1 MNKQERIEELVKLL
15 NEASDAYYGGQE
27 EIMSNFEWD
36 ALFDELKSLE
46 NETGTILPDSPTQNV
61 GADEGGGE
69 KEPHEFPA
77 LSLAKTKLVEDLQ
90 KWAEDKK
97 VWVSWKLDGLTL
109 VLTYDDGK
117 LTKILT
123 RGNGRVGT
131 NISHLKDF
139 IHGIP
144 KEIAWKEHMVV
155 RGEGLIG
162 LRDFEELNET
172 LDEDEKFS
180 NARNLASGTLSLDA
194 ARAQL
199 VKERHV
205 CFIAFSC
212 VYMEELAESGDWH
225 ESQMNWGDRMALLK
239 KLGFDVVPHEPCDK
253 NSLPQMVEKF
263 THMVPD
269 YGYPVDG
276 LVVVYDDFAY
286 SNTGSVTGHHAT
298 RAGLA
303 FKWQDE
309 VKETVLDHVEWSC
322 GVSVI
327 TPVAI
332 FDTVQL
338 EGTEVS
344 RASLVNI
351 SEMERLGIGEDRK
364 TTVKVIKANKII
376 PKVIGVS
383 ESEGSFHVPDTCPVC
398 GAPTKVKENINQ
410 MRKVKILVC
419 TNPRCAAKKLKK
431 LARFVGKTGLDIDGL
446 SIETLRAFV
455 NQGFIKEF
463 SDIFYLKNHA
473 ESICEMPG
481 FGSKS
486 CENLLASI
494 EKSRTVSAVN
504 FLVSLSIPMIGEYA
518 AKSILNAIGY
528 EGFLEIVS
536 DPSRDFT
543 HIPGIGP
550 ERSKALTDW
559 FSDIENADE
568 FSHLQQMLDIH
579 YETKSKEDGCAGL
592 TFVIT
597 GDVHTFANRA
607 AFKEYVESKGG
618 KVTGSVS
625 KKTNY
630 LVNNDADSG
639 SEKNRKAKALGVPI
653 ITEDEFLKKF
663 K

>member
-1 MNKQERIEELVKLL
+1 MDKTKRIEELVKLL
-15 NEASDAYYGGQE
+15 NEASDAYYGGRD
-27 EIMSNFEWD
+27 EIMSNYEWD
-36 ALFDELKSLE
+36 ALFDELKELE
-46 NETGTILPDSPTQNV
+46 EETGYILPDSPTNSV
-61 GADEGGGE
+61 GAEEEGSGE

-90 KWAEDKK
+90 KWAEDKD

-109 VLTYDDGK
+109 VLTYDDGQ

-123 RGNGRVGT
+123 RGNGQVGT
-131 NISHLKDF
+131 NITHLKDF

-144 KEIAWKEHMVV
+144 KTVDYKDHMVV
-155 RGEGLIG
+155 RGEALIS
-162 LRDFEELNET
+162 LRDFQKLNET

-180 NARNLASGTLSLDA
+180 NARNLASGTLSVDA
-194 ARAQL
+194 ERAYQ
-199 VKERHV
+199 VKERNV
-205 CFIAFSC
+205 RFIAFTC
-212 VYMEELAESGDWH
+212 VYLGDDAENRMS
-225 ESQMNWGDRMALLK
+225 WGKRMGLLK
-239 KLGFDVVPHEPCDK
+239 KLGFDVVAHKCCDS
-253 NSLPQMVEKF
+253 NGLPEVVNEF
-263 THMVPD
+263 TEQVPECE
-269 YGYPVDG
+269 YPVDG
-276 LVVVYDDFAY
+276 LVVVYDDTQYA
-286 SNTGSVTGHHAT
+286 NTGSVTGHHAT

-309 VKETVLDHVEWSC
+309 AKETILDHVEWSC
-322 GVSVI
+322 GTSVI
-327 TPVAI
+327 TPVAV
-332 FDTVQL
+332 FDTVEL

-364 TTVKVIKANKII
+364 TTIKVIKANKII

-383 ESEGSFHVPDTCPVC
+383 EAEGSFCVPKTCPVC
-398 GAPTKVKENINQ
+398 GAPTEVKENANR
-410 MRKVKILVC
+410 MHKVKILVC
-419 TNPRCAAKKLKK
+419 TNPHCAAKNLKK

-446 SIETLRAFV
+446 SIETLRALV
-455 NQGFIKEF
+455 NQGFIKEL
-463 SDIFYLKNHA
+463 SDIFYLKSRA
-473 ESICEMPG
+473 EAICKMPG

-528 EGFLEIVS
+528 EGFLDIVR

-543 HIPGIGP
+543 HISGIGP

-559 FSDIENADE
+559 FSDIENADA
-568 FSHLQQMLDIH
+568 FSHLRQELDIR
-579 YETKSKEDGCAGL
+579 YESKAKEGGCAGL

-625 KKTNY
+625 KKTDY
-630 LVNNDADSG
+630 LVNNDAQSN
-639 SEKNRKAKALGVPI
+639 SEKNRKAQALGVPI
-653 ITEDEFLKKF
+653 ITEDEFLAKF
-663 K
+663 

>member
-1 MNKQERIEELVKLL
+1 MSKQERIEELVKIL

-27 EIMSNFEWD
+27 EIMSNYEWD
-36 ALFDELKSLE
+36 ALFDELKNLE
-46 NETGTILPDSPTQNV
+46 SETGIILPDSPTQNV
-61 GADEGGGE
+61 GADEGEGE

-90 KWAEDKK
+90 KWSEDKK

-117 LTKILT
+117 LIKILT
-123 RGNGRVGT
+123 RGDGRVGT
-131 NISHLKDF
+131 NITYLKDF

-144 KEIAWKEHMVV
+144 KEIAWKGHMVV

-180 NARNLASGTLSLDA
+180 NARNLASGTLSVDA
-194 ARAQL
+194 AHTQL
-199 VKERHV
+199 AKERHV

-212 VYMEELAESGDWH
+212 VYMEELAESGEWY
-225 ESQMNWGDRMALLK
+225 ESQMNWGDRMVLLE

-253 NSLPQMVEKF
+253 NGLPQMVEKF

-309 VKETVLDHVEWSC
+309 VKETILDHVEWSC
-322 GVSVI
+322 GASVI

-351 SEMERLGIGEDRK
+351 SEMERLGIGKDRK
-364 TTVKVIKANKII
+364 TALKVIKANKII
-376 PKVIGVS
+376 PKVVGVK
-383 ESEGSFHVPDTCPVC
+383 EAEGHFEIPAVCPVC
-398 GAPTKVKENINQ
+398 GKPTQVKVTENQ
-410 MRKVKILVC
+410 KRKVKVLVC

-431 LARFVGKTGLDIDGL
+431 LAKFVGKTGLDIDGL
-446 SIETLRAFV
+446 SVKTLRVFI
-455 NQGFIKEF
+455 NKGYIKEA
-463 SDIFYLKNHA
+463 SDIFYLKEHA
-473 ESICEMPG
+473 DEIRNLPG
-481 FGSKS
+481 FGDKS
-486 CENLLASI
+486 CENLLTAI

-528 EGFLEIVS
+528 EGFLDIVR

-543 HIPGIGP
+543 HISGIGP

-559 FSDIENADE
+559 FSDIENADA
-568 FSHLQQMLDIH
+568 FSHLRQELDIR
-579 YETKSKEDGCAGL
+579 YEPKVREGGCAGL

-625 KKTNY
+625 KKTDY
-630 LVNNDADSG
+630 LVNNDVQSN
-639 SEKNRKAKALGVPI
+639 SEKNRKAKALGIPI

-663 K
+663 

>member
-1 MNKQERIEELVKLL
+1 MSKQERIEELVKLL

-27 EIMSNFEWD
+27 EIMSNYEWD
-36 ALFDELKSLE
+36 ALFDELKNLE
-46 NETGTILPDSPTQNV
+46 SETGIILPDSPTQTV
-61 GADEGGGE
+61 GADEGEGE

-77 LSLAKTKLVEDLQ
+77 LSLAKTKLVADLQ
-90 KWAEDKK
+90 KWAEHKK

-123 RGNGRVGT
+123 RGDGRVGT
-131 NISHLKDF
+131 NITYLKDF

-144 KEIAWKEHMVV
+144 KEIAWKGHMVV

-172 LDEDEKFS
+172 LDEEEKFS
-180 NARNLASGTLSLDA
+180 NARNLASGTLSVDA

-205 CFIAFSC
+205 CFVAFSC
-212 VYMEELAESGDWH
+212 VYMEEPTESGEWR

-239 KLGFDVVPHEPCDK
+239 RLGFDVVPHELCDK

-309 VKETVLDHVEWSC
+309 VKETILDHVEWSC

-332 FDTVQL
+332 FNTVQL

-364 TTVKVIKANKII
+364 TTLKVIKANKII
-376 PKVIGVS
+376 PKVVGVK
-383 ESEGSFHVPDTCPVC
+383 EAEGHFEIPAVCPVC
-398 GAPTKVKENINQ
+398 GEPTRVKVTENQ
-410 MRKVKILVC
+410 KRKVKILVC
-419 TNPRCAAKKLKK
+419 TNPHCAAKKLKK
-431 LARFVGKTGLDIDGL
+431 LAKFVGKTGLDIDGL
-446 SIETLRAFV
+446 SVKTLRAFI
-455 NQGFIKEF
+455 NKGYIKEA
-463 SDIFYLKNHA
+463 SDIFYLKEHA
-473 ESICEMPG
+473 DEIRNLPG
-481 FGSKS
+481 FGDKS
-486 CENLLASI
+486 CENLLAAI

-504 FLVSLSIPMIGEYA
+504 FLVALSIPMIGNYA
-518 AKSILNAIGY
+518 AKSILNEMGY
-528 EGFLEIVS
+528 DGFLNVIS
-536 DPSRDFT
+536 DLNRDFT
-543 HIPGIGP
+543 HVPGIGP

-559 FSDIENADE
+559 FSDIENANE
-568 FSHLQQMLDIH
+568 FSHLERVLDIR
-579 YETKSKEDGCAGL
+579 YEAQTKEGSCAGL
-592 TFVIT
+592 IFVIT

-607 AFKEYVESKGG
+607 AFKAYVESKGG

-625 KKTNY
+625 KKTDY
-630 LVNNDADSG
+630 LVNNDAKSS

-653 ITEDEFLKKF
+653 ITEDEFLTNF
-663 K
+663 

>member
-1 MNKQERIEELVKLL
+1 MDKQERIEELAKLL
-15 NEASDAYYGGQE
+15 NEASSAYYGGRE
-27 EIMSNFEWD
+27 EIMSNYEWD
-36 ALFDELKSLE
+36 ALFDELKTLE
-46 NETGTILPDSPTQNV
+46 EETGYILPDSPTNSV
-61 GADEGGGE
+61 GTEEEGSGE

-77 LSLAKTKLVEDLQ
+77 LSLAKTKRVEDLQ
-90 KWAEDKK
+90 KWAEDKE

-109 VLTYDDGK
+109 VLTYDNGQ

-123 RGNGRVGT
+123 RGNGQTGT
-131 NISHLKDF
+131 NITHLKDF
-139 IHGIP
+139 IQGIP
-144 KEIAWKEHMVV
+144 KKVDYKGHMVV
-155 RGEGLIG
+155 RGEALIS
-162 LRDFEELNET
+162 LRDFQKLNET
-172 LDEDEKFS
+172 LDEDERFS

-194 ARAQL
+194 ERAYQ
-199 VKERHV
+199 VKERNV
-205 CFIAFSC
+205 RFIAFTC
-212 VYMEELAESGDWH
+212 VYLSDDTEYRMS
-225 ESQMNWGDRMALLK
+225 WGKRMSLLK
-239 KLGFDVVPHEPCDK
+239 ELGFDVVAHKCCKSKGLHEVV
-253 NSLPQMVEKF
+253 NEF
-263 THMVPD
+263 TEQVPECE
-269 YGYPVDG
+269 YPVDG
-276 LVVVYDDFAY
+276 LVVVYDDTQYA
-286 SNTGSVTGHHAT
+286 NTGSITGHHAT

-322 GVSVI
+322 GSSVI

-383 ESEGSFHVPDTCPVC
+383 KSEGSFHVPDTCPVC
-398 GAPTKVKENINQ
+398 DAPTKVKENVNQ

-473 ESICEMPG
+473 EEICEMPG

-494 EKSRTVSAVN
+494 EKSRAVSAAN

-528 EGFLEIVS
+528 EGFLDIVR

-543 HIPGIGP
+543 HISGIGP
-550 ERSKALTDW
+550 ERSKALTNW

-568 FSHLQQMLDIH
+568 FSHLQQALDIR
-579 YETKSKEDGCAGL
+579 YESKAKEGGCAGL

-607 AFKEYVESKGG
+607 AFKEYVESRGG

-625 KKTNY
+625 KKTDY
-630 LVNNDADSG
+630 LVNNDAQSN
-639 SEKNRKAKALGVPI
+639 SEKNRKAKTLGVPI
-653 ITEDEFLKKF
+653 ITEDEFLTKF
-663 K
+663 

>member
-1 MNKQERIEELVKLL
+1 MSKQERIEELVKLL

-27 EIMSNFEWD
+27 EIMSNYEWD

-46 NETGTILPDSPTQNV
+46 NETGIVLPDSPTQNV
-61 GADEGGGE
+61 GADEGEGE

-77 LSLAKTKLVEDLQ
+77 LSLAKTKLVADLQ
-90 KWAEDKK
+90 KWAENKK

-123 RGNGRVGT
+123 RGDGRVGT
-131 NISHLKDF
+131 NITYLKDF

-144 KEIAWKEHMVV
+144 KEIAWKGHMVV

-172 LDEDEKFS
+172 LDEEEKFS
-180 NARNLASGTLSLDA
+180 NARNLASGTLSVDA

-212 VYMEELAESGDWH
+212 VYMEESTELGDWH
-225 ESQMNWGDRMALLK
+225 ESQMNWGDRMALLE

-253 NSLPQMVEKF
+253 DGLPQMVERF
-263 THMVPD
+263 THMVPN

-309 VKETVLDHVEWSC
+309 VKETILDHVEWSC
-322 GVSVI
+322 GASVI

-364 TTVKVIKANKII
+364 TTLKVIKANKII
-376 PKVIGVS
+376 PKVVGVK
-383 ESEGSFHVPDTCPVC
+383 EAEGHFEIPAVCPVC
-398 GAPTKVKENINQ
+398 GEPTRVKVTENQ
-410 MRKVKILVC
+410 KRKVKILVC
-419 TNPRCAAKKLKK
+419 TNPHCAAKKLKK
-431 LARFVGKTGLDIDGL
+431 LAKFVGKTGLDIDGL
-446 SIETLRAFV
+446 SVKTLRVFI
-455 NQGFIKEF
+455 NKGYIKEA
-463 SDIFYLKNHA
+463 SDIFYLKEYADEIRNL
-473 ESICEMPG
+473 PG
-481 FGSKS
+481 FGDKS
-486 CENLLASI
+486 CENLLAAI

-504 FLVSLSIPMIGEYA
+504 FLVALSIPMIGNYA
-518 AKSILNAIGY
+518 AKSILNEMGY
-528 EGFLEIVS
+528 DGFMNVVADLNK
-536 DPSRDFT
+536 DFT
-543 HIPGIGP
+543 HVPGIGP

-559 FSDIENADE
+559 FSDIDNADE
-568 FSHLQQMLDIH
+568 FSHLERVLNIQ
-579 YETKSKEDGCAGL
+579 YESQVKEGSCAGL

-597 GDVHTFANRA
+597 GDVHSFANRA
-607 AFKEYVESKGG
+607 AFKKYVESKGG

-625 KKTNY
+625 KKTDY
-630 LVNNDADSG
+630 LVNNDAESS

-653 ITEDEFLKKF
+653 ITEDEFLSKF
-663 K
+663 

>member
-1 MNKQERIEELVKLL
+1 MDKTKRIEELVKLL
-15 NEASDAYYGGQE
+15 NEASDAYYGGRD
-27 EIMSNFEWD
+27 EIMSNYEWD
-36 ALFDELKSLE
+36 ALFDELKELE
-46 NETGTILPDSPTQNV
+46 EETGYILPDSPTNSV
-61 GADEGGGE
+61 GAEEEGSGE

-90 KWAEDKK
+90 KWAEDKD

-109 VLTYDDGK
+109 VLTYDDGQ

-123 RGNGRVGT
+123 RGNGQVGT
-131 NISHLKDF
+131 NITHLKDF

-144 KEIAWKEHMVV
+144 KTVDYKDHMVV
-155 RGEGLIG
+155 RGEALIS
-162 LRDFEELNET
+162 LRDFQKLNET

-180 NARNLASGTLSLDA
+180 NARNLASGTLSVDA
-194 ARAQL
+194 ERAYQ
-199 VKERHV
+199 VKERNV
-205 CFIAFSC
+205 RFIAFTC
-212 VYMEELAESGDWH
+212 VYLGDDAENRMS
-225 ESQMNWGDRMALLK
+225 WGKRMGLLK
-239 KLGFDVVPHEPCDK
+239 KLGFDVVAHKCCDS
-253 NSLPQMVEKF
+253 NGLPEVVNEF
-263 THMVPD
+263 TEQVPECE
-269 YGYPVDG
+269 YPVDG
-276 LVVVYDDFAY
+276 LVVVYDDTQYA
-286 SNTGSVTGHHAT
+286 NTGSVTGHHAT

-309 VKETVLDHVEWSC
+309 AKETILDHVEWSC
-322 GVSVI
+322 GTSVI
-327 TPVAI
+327 TPVAV
-332 FDTVQL
+332 FDTVEL

-364 TTVKVIKANKII
+364 TTIKVIKANKII

-383 ESEGSFHVPDTCPVC
+383 EAEGSFCVPKTCPVC
-398 GAPTKVKENINQ
+398 GAPTEVKENTNR
-410 MRKVKILVC
+410 MHKVKILVC
-419 TNPRCAAKKLKK
+419 TNPHCAAKNLKK

-446 SIETLRAFV
+446 SIETLRVLV

-463 SDIFYLKNHA
+463 SDIFYLKSHA
-473 ESICEMPG
+473 EAICEMPG

-528 EGFLEIVS
+528 EGFLDIVR

-543 HIPGIGP
+543 HISGIGP

-559 FSDIENADE
+559 FSDIENADA
-568 FSHLQQMLDIH
+568 FSHLRQELDIR
-579 YETKSKEDGCAGL
+579 YESKAKEGGCAGL

-625 KKTNY
+625 KKTDY
-630 LVNNDADSG
+630 LVNNDAESG

-653 ITEDEFLKKF
+653 ITEDEFLAKF
-663 K
+663 

>member
-15 NEASDAYYGGQE
+15 NEATDAYYGGRE
-27 EIMSNFEWD
+27 EIMSNYEWD
-36 ALFDELKSLE
+36 ALFDELKNLE
-46 NETGTILPDSPTQNV
+46 NETGIVLPDSPTQNV
-61 GADEGGGE
+61 GADEGEGE

-90 KWAEDKK
+90 KWAEDKR

-109 VLTYDDGK
+109 VLTYDNGQ

-123 RGNGRVGT
+123 RGNGKIGT
-131 NISHLKDF
+131 NITYLKEF

-144 KEIAWKEHMVV
+144 KKVEYKGHMVV
-155 RGEGLIG
+155 RGEALIS
-162 LRDFEELNET
+162 LRDFQRLNET
-172 LDEDEKFS
+172 LEEDEKFS
-180 NARNLASGTLSLDA
+180 NARNLASGTLSVDA
-194 ARAQL
+194 ERAYQ
-199 VKERHV
+199 VKERNV
-205 CFIAFSC
+205 RFIAFTC
-212 VYMEELAESGDWH
+212 VYLSDDTENHMS
-225 ESQMNWGDRMALLK
+225 WGKRMSLLK
-239 KLGFDVVPHEPCDK
+239 ELGFDVVAHESCDSK
-253 NSLPQMVEKF
+253 SLPDVVKEFSEQ
-263 THMVPD
+263 VPECE
-269 YGYPVDG
+269 YPVDG
-276 LVVVYDDFAY
+276 LVVVYDDTQYAN
-286 SNTGSVTGHHAT
+286 SGSVTGHHAT

-303 FKWQDE
+303 FKWKDE
-309 VKETVLDHVEWSC
+309 AKETILDHVEWSC
-322 GVSVI
+322 GTSVI
-327 TPVAI
+327 TPVAV
-332 FDTVQL
+332 FDTVEL

-351 SEMERLGIGEDRK
+351 SEMERLGIGKDRK

-383 ESEGSFHVPDTCPVC
+383 GTEGSFCVPEICPVC
-398 GAPTKVKENINQ
+398 GAPTEVKENTNQ

-419 TNPRCAAKKLKK
+419 TNPHCAAKKLKK
-431 LARFVGKTGLDIDGL
+431 LARFVGKNGLDIDGL

-455 NQGFIKEF
+455 NRGFIKEF

-473 ESICEMPG
+473 EAICKMPG

-486 CENLLASI
+486 CENLLTSI

-528 EGFLEIVS
+528 EGFLKIVY

-543 HIPGIGP
+543 HISGIGP

-568 FSHLQQMLDIH
+568 FSHLQQALDIR
-579 YETKSKEDGCAGL
+579 YESKAKEGGCAGL

-597 GDVHTFANRA
+597 GDVHTFANRV
-607 AFKEYVESKGG
+607 AFKEYVESRGG

-625 KKTNY
+625 KKTDY
-630 LVNNDADSG
+630 LVNNDAQSN
-639 SEKNRKAKALGVPI
+639 SEKNRKAKTLGIPI
-653 ITEDEFLKKF
+653 ITESEFLTKF
-663 K
+663 